1 MTIPK
6 HDSIRPTPALQP
18 APIDSRF
25 APGPYGDYTLPIEPY
40 GQAPY
45 DAAGQYPTQQPNHHP
60 YSAKQDPAWG
70 SPQGSYAPS
79 NGFSHSTSVNVTM
92 NAMAPTIVMAPGNDG
107 PSLIVRAIWYIF
119 IGFWLSGL
127 TIVIAYLLCA
137 TIIGIPVAFALFNK
151 LPQITTMKARTKNW
165 TTDHR
170 DGVTFLTTR
179 HAEQRGMLS
188 RGIYFVCFGL
198 WAGAVWLSAAYILQ
212 LLLITLPVALW
223 MYDRA
228 PAVMTLHRH

>member
-1 MTIPK
+1 M
-6 HDSIRPTPALQP
+6 QP
-18 APIDSRF
+18 AAIDNHVG
-25 APGPYGDYTLPIEPY
+25 PGPYGEYKGPVQPY

-45 DAAGQYPTQQPNHHP
+45 AAPSQYPVQQPYPTQQG
-60 YSAKQDPAWG
+60 PAWG
-70 SPQGSYAPS
+70 ATQGGYPPASGY
-79 NGFSHSTSVNVTM
+79 SHSTSVNVTM
-92 NAMAPTIVMAPGNDG
+92 NAMAPTIVMAPGSDG

-127 TIVIAYLLCA
+127 TIVLAYLLCA

-151 LPQITTMKARTKNW
+151 LPQITTMKARTRNW
-165 TTDHR
+165 TTDTR

-179 HAEQRGMLS
+179 HAEQRGLLV
-188 RGIYFVCFGL
+188 RGLYFVCFGL

-212 LLLITLPVALW
+212 LLLITLPIALW